1 MSNELKELPP
11 IFSKRSEK
19 ANIEKRNAVIDEF
32 LDSLD
37 NKKKRLNGSDYS
49 ENNEDNE
56 IDDIFENAKVLKKE
70 HDIDRETN
78 KKIKR
83 PNFYGRKISSLL
95 LSNKNELNTYKYSTL
110 SFENESFSNNKD
122 NNKIKIINNHDNIC
136 QTNVSGNKSSKGNK
150 KSKILP
156 ILDITHLELRN
167 SNIGN
172 NFLTYIQSNSI
183 KSEKNMKNNITHNKN
198 NNSKW
203 KYNEQL
209 LDKANPYFSKN
220 SPILNHM
227 QFLKQMRSK
236 SHIGNRMQN
245 NNLKAINR
253 ERIALSPNLI
263 AAELYR
269 HSSFFQKGLKR
280 NYTAKLNNKMKSF
293 KAFSN
298 SKDANKNSFKTI
310 NYNTK
315 KLFHKNKSL
324 RKILNRNENFGFN
337 WINTVINN
345 ENKIANKHE
354 LSKKQLKLKLTELE
368 ANCKLKNERNYFIKE
383 KK

>member
-1 MSNELKELPP
+1 MFNELKELPP

-19 ANIEKRNAVIDEF
+19 TNIEERNAVIDKF

-37 NKKKRLNGSDYS
+37 NKKKGLNESDYS
-49 ENNEDNE
+49 ENNEENE
-56 IDDIFENAKVLKKE
+56 IDDIFKNAKILKKE
-70 HDIDRETN
+70 HDEIDRETN

-83 PNFYGRKISSLL
+83 PKFYGRKISSLL
-95 LSNKNELNTYKYSTL
+95 LSDKNELNTYKYSTI
-110 SFENESFSNNKD
+110 SFENQSFSNNKGY
-122 NNKIKIINNHDNIC
+122 NKIEIINNHDNIC
-136 QTNVSGNKSSKGNK
+136 QTNVSGNKNKKGNK
-150 KSKILP
+150 NSKILP
-156 ILDITHLELRN
+156 ILDLSHLKLRN
-167 SNIGN
+167 SNIAN

-183 KSEKNMKNNITHNKN
+183 KNEKNNIIQNKN

-209 LDKANPYFSKN
+209 LDKANPYFSSN
-220 SPILNHM
+220 SPLFNHM
-227 QFLKQMRSK
+227 HFLKQMRSK

-245 NNLKAINR
+245 NNLKTINK
-253 ERIALSPNLI
+253 ERITLSPNLI
-263 AAELYR
+263 AAQLYK

-280 NYTAKLNNKMKSF
+280 NYTAKLNNKIKSF

-298 SKDANKNSFKTI
+298 SKDANKNAFKTMI
-310 NYNTK
+310 NNKK

-324 RKILNRNENFGFN
+324 RKIFNRNKNFGFN

-345 ENKIANKHE
+345 ENKIINKNE

-368 ANCKLKNERNYFIKE
+368 SNYKLKNERNHFIKE

>member
-1 MSNELKELPP
+1 MFNELKELPP

-37 NKKKRLNGSDYS
+37 NKKKGLNESDYNRGD
-49 ENNEDNE
+49 EENE
-56 IDDIFENAKVLKKE
+56 IDDIFENAKILKKE
-70 HDIDRETN
+70 HNIDRETN

-83 PNFYGRKISSLL
+83 PKFYGRKISSLL

-110 SFENESFSNNKD
+110 SFENESFSNNKGY
-122 NNKIKIINNHDNIC
+122 NKIEIINNRDNIC
-136 QTNVSGNKSSKGNK
+136 QTNVSRNKNKEGNKN
-150 KSKILP
+150 SKILP
-156 ILDITHLELRN
+156 ILDLSHLKLRN
-167 SNIGN
+167 SNFAN

-183 KSEKNMKNNITHNKN
+183 KNEKNMRNNIIHNKN

-209 LDKANPYFSKN
+209 LDKANPYFSSN
-220 SPILNHM
+220 SPKFNHM
-227 QFLKQMRSK
+227 HFLKQMRSK
-236 SHIGNRMQN
+236 SHIGNRMKN
-245 NNLKAINR
+245 NNLKTINK

-263 AAELYR
+263 AAQLYK

-280 NYTAKLNNKMKSF
+280 NYTAKLNNKIKSF

-298 SKDANKNSFKTI
+298 SKDANKNAFKTM
-310 NYNTK
+310 NNNTK

-345 ENKIANKHE
+345 ENKIINKNE

-368 ANCKLKNERNYFIKE
+368 SNSKLKNERNYFIKE